1 MSPASRTPEGTPID
15 CPICGRPAV
24 VTPSIPPGDCVCPHC
39 GTLLWVPTGTSYVK
53 TAVRSFLGEL
63 ETLIQSDDSL
73 EYTAGFLVAGL
84 KNCLAAH
91 GAALWI
97 HPKPRLWRRA
107 QIRLLRNDGPA
118 TTPELA
124 AEVVAAAAPIVRQES
139 TATGRW
145 LRLGVPVARGGKVL
159 GVLEVAQRDVE
170 DEPTQRGY
178 VRFITQVAG
187 MSVPLAIRLQN
198 A

>member
-15 CPICGRPAV
+15 CPICGRSAV
-24 VTPSIPPGDCVCPHC
+24 VTPSTPPGDCVCPHC
-39 GTLLWVPTGTSYVK
+39 GTLLWVPTGKSHVK
-53 TAVRSFLGEL
+53 IAVRSFLGEL
-63 ETLIQSDDSL
+63 QSLVQSDDSL
-73 EYTAGFLVAGL
+73 QYTTGFLVAGL

-97 HPKPRLWRRA
+97 NPKRKLWRRS
-107 QIRLLRNDGPA
+107 QLRLQRNDGPA

-124 AEVVAAAAPIVRQES
+124 SEVVAAAAPIVRQES
-139 TATGRW
+139 TATNRW
-145 LRLGVPVARGGKVL
+145 LHLGVPMARDGKVL

-170 DEPTQRGY
+170 DERTQLGY
-178 VRFITQVAG
+178 VRFISQVAG
-187 MSVPLAIRLQN
+187 ISLPLAIRLQD